1 MKMLFT
7 LAAALS
13 MVVSASA
20 AMATTSYTGNWPL
33 TTSDSKGFNGNHCLA
48 LSDDGGFGWPHSG
61 FGLLDGT
68 SFATFQVIGNSIEVA
83 VQDEGQEVE
92 GTVITASAKRGS
104 LGNGVFTIIL
114 AGESVDSGKVAFGTK
129 DGC

>member
-13 MVVSASA
+13 TVLSASA
-20 AMATTSYTGNWPL
+20 AMATSYSGNWPL
-33 TTSDSKGFNGNHCLA
+33 TVTDSKGFNGNHCLA
-48 LSDDGGFGWPHSG
+48 LTDDGGFGWPHSG
-61 FGLLDGT
+61 FGTLDGT
-68 SFATFQVIGNSIEVA
+68 NFASFQVIGNTIEAV

-92 GTVITASAKRGS
+92 GTVITARAKQGS
-104 LGNGVFTIIL
+104 LGNGVFAIIL

-129 DGC
+129 GGC